1 MGDKVGTIK
10 MNKRKYAF
18 RVFFIKL
25 FSWEYWPMWVV
36 YFPVSFYYLYLSV
49 KARSLFF
56 FSASNPTIETGG
68 MFFESKWKIFELMPK
83 EYFPKTILVHE
94 QQSPDA
100 IVQNMADAGIPFPI
114 VAKPDR
120 GERGWAVQII
130 HNQSQLTLY
139 RKQVQV
145 PFLIQS
151 YISYPLEFS
160 IFYYRHPLQ
169 QSGAITSVTMK
180 KLLTITGNGISTV
193 GQLIASDNRSLLQMK
208 TLANREKIYM
218 DKVLPMG
225 EEMVLVPYGNHV
237 RGAMFLNYNHIVDS
251 QLTQTF
257 DSISNQIN
265 GFYFGRFDIRCT
277 SIEELKQGKNISIL
291 ELNGAGAEPAHI
303 YHPGFSFWEAQR
315 VLASHYKMMYQ
326 AAIENKKRGVPFMSY
341 VEYKDM
347 KRQEKTYKS
356 KITLS

>member
-1 MGDKVGTIK
+1 
-10 MNKRKYAF
+10 
-18 RVFFIKL
+18 
-25 FSWEYWPMWVV
+25 
-36 YFPVSFYYLYLSV
+36 
-49 KARSLFF
+49 
-56 FSASNPTIETGG
+56 

-83 EYFPKTILVHE
+83 EYFPATILVHE
-94 QQSPDA
+94 HQSPDA
-100 IVQNMADAGIPFPI
+100 IVQNMIDAGIEFPI

-130 HNQSQLTLY
+130 HNQQQLTHY
-139 RKQVQV
+139 RQRVQV

-151 YISYPLEFS
+151 YITYPLELS

-169 QSGAITSVTMK
+169 HSGVITSVTMK
-180 KLLTITGNGISTV
+180 KLLTITGNGISTI

-208 TLANREKIYM
+208 TLANREKIDM
-218 DKVLPMG
+218 GKVLPKD

-237 RGAMFLNYNHIVDS
+237 RGAMFLNYNHIIDS

-257 DSISNQIN
+257 DSISHQID
-265 GFYFGRFDIRCT
+265 GFYFGRFDIRCSSIEELKQGKNISILELNGAMFLNYNHIIDNQLT
-277 SIEELKQGKNISIL
+277 QTFDSISHQIDGFYFGRFDIRCSSIEELKQGKNISIL

-303 YHPGFSFWEAQR
+303 YHPGFSFWEAQL
-315 VLASHYKMMYQ
+315 VLARHYKMMYR
-326 AAIENKKRGVPFMSY
+326 AAIENKKRGIPVMSY
-341 VEYKDM
+341 AEYKEM